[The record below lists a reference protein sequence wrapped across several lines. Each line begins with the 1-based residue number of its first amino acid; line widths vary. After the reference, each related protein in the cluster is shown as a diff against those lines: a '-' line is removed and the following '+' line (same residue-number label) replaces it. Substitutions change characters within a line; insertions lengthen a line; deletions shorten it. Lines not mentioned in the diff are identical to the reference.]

1 MAKIQKTGIAMLKLK
16 KAVVKIVKFLAEV
29 LILSVLWLILFLVFG
44 AWF

>member
-1 MAKIQKTGIAMLKLK
+1 MLKLK